1 MKKLLLSIFAIGVLS
16 SVNAQTLLNED
27 FNYTVGDSVG
37 TPSLS
42 KGWGVISGV
51 YTNMFTVVSPGL
63 TYTGY
68 SGSGVGNATSL
79 TTSGQDIYK
88 DASASITS
96 GSVYASLM
104 LNVSAAQA
112 TGDYF
117 FGMLPTSSTSTF
129 FARLFVKLSSTGY
142 YRVGISKSSVGALEA
157 ATYSSDSFSFNN
169 TYLAVIKYQYNTGTN
184 DDSVKVYMLSSGVP
198 ALEPAVPTVQN
209 LGAIGAG
216 NADATTLGRVFLRQ
230 GSASNAAT
238 LKVDGIKFSSSWASS
253 SLPVQYKSIIAT
265 RNSGNSVVK
274 WSTAS
279 EKNNKGFEVQRSIN
293 GGKYLPIA
301 FVAGAANSS
310 VAKNYVYIDFDNNTG
325 NVCYRLKQIDMNGV
339 SELSKVV
346 CVTIE
351 ATKTNNELVTSPN
364 PFNGSLVVKYHSINE
379 GNITI
384 QLIDMLGKTHQEVV
398 ETVTKGD
405 NQITLNTD
413 AMPLGIYFIRIAN
426 GNDITTQRIVK
437 R

>member
-1 MKKLLLSIFAIGVLS
+1 MKKLLLSIFAIGYLIS
-16 SVNAQTLLNED
+16 AHAQTLLNED

-42 KGWGVISGV
+42 KGWGVISAV
-51 YTNMFTVVSPGL
+51 YTNMLTVVSPGL
-63 TYTGY
+63 TYNGY

-104 LNVSAAQA
+104 LNVSAAQVN
-112 TGDYF
+112 GDYF

-129 FARLFVKLSSTGY
+129 FARLFIKLSPTGY

-157 ATYSSDSFSFNN
+157 ATYSNDSFFFNN
-169 TYLAVIKYQYNTGTN
+169 TYLAVIKYQFNAGTN

-230 GSASNAAT
+230 GSAANAAT

-253 SLPVQYKSIIAT
+253 SLPIQYKSITVT
-265 RNSGNSVVK
+265 RNTGNNIIK
-274 WSTAS
+274 WATAS
-279 EKNNKGFEVQRSIN
+279 ESNNKGFEVQRSVN
-293 GGKYLPIA
+293 GGKYISVA
-301 FVAGAANSS
+301 FVAGAGNSN
-310 VAKNYVYIDFDNNTG
+310 VAKNYAYSDIDNNTG
-325 NVCYRLKQIDMNGV
+325 NVCYRLKQMDMNGV

-346 CVTIE
+346 CVNVE
-351 ATKTNNELVTSPN
+351 VPKTNNEMVTSPN
-364 PFNGSLVVKYHSINE
+364 PFNGSLFVKYHSINE
-379 GNITI
+379 GIITI
-384 QLIDMLGKTHQEVV
+384 QLIDMLGKTHQQVI
-398 ETVTKGD
+398 ETVSKGD
-405 NQITLNTD
+405 NQVTLNTD
-413 AMPLGIYFIRIAN
+413 ALPVGIYFIRIVN
-426 GNDITTQRIVK
+426 GSNVTTQRIVK

>member
-1 MKKLLLSIFAIGVLS
+1 MKKLLLSFLS
-16 SVNAQTLLNED
+16 LGFLMSTHAQTLLNED
-27 FNYTVGDSVG
+27 FTYTVGDSVG

-51 YTNMFTVVSPGL
+51 YTNLLTVVSPGL

-96 GSVYASLM
+96 GSVYASMM

-117 FGMLPTSSTSTF
+117 FGMLPTSSTSSF
-129 FARLFVKLSSTGY
+129 FARLFIKLSSTGY
-142 YRVGISKSSVGALEA
+142 YRVGISKSSAGALEA

-169 TYLAVIKYQYNTGTN
+169 TYLAVIKYQYNAGTN

-198 ALEPAVPTVQN
+198 ALEPSVPTVQN

-230 GSASNAAT
+230 GSAANAAT

-253 SLPVQYKSIIAT
+253 SLPIQYKSITAT
-265 RNSGNSVVK
+265 RNAGNTVIK
-274 WSTAS
+274 WATAS
-279 EKNNKGFEVQRSIN
+279 ESNNKGFEVQRSVN

-301 FVAGAANSS
+301 FVMGAGNSS
-310 VAKNYVYIDFDNNTG
+310 VAKNYTYTDFDNNTG
-325 NVCYRLKQIDMNGV
+325 SVCYRLKQIDMNGV

-346 CVTIE
+346 CVSIE
-351 ATKTNNELVTSPN
+351 AAKTNNELVTSPN
-364 PFNGSLVVKYHSINE
+364 PFNGSLHIKYSSINE
-379 GNITI
+379 AIVTI
-384 QLIDMLGKTHQEVV
+384 QVIDMLGKTHQQVT
-398 ETVTKGD
+398 ETVVKGD
-405 NQITLNTD
+405 NQVTLNTD
-413 AMPLGIYFIRIAN
+413 ALPLGIYFVRIVN
-426 GNDITTQRIVK
+426 GNDVITHRAVK